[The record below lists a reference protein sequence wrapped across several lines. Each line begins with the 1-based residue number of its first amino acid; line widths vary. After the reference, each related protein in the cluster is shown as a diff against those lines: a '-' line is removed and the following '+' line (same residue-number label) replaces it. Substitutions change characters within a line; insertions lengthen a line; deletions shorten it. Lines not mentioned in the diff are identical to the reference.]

1 MEPTAAASSQDT
13 HRTKSRHRDPKYGQ
27 GCKTAIVW
35 TFLFILA
42 ASLLSPLTLVLVSA
56 HSTLSVFSC
65 SLLLF
70 TVHFFGWLSPT
81 CTPSPPLL
89 PASSLLRLHL
99 TFHTHV
105 LCLPSTDF
113 LFFFSPE
120 HTSTSPSFL
129 WTALITHH
137 SAIYKH
143 QSSQK
148 HLLKLCVNLSIPV
161 VIQPPP

>member
-1 MEPTAAASSQDT
+1 MEPTAAASTQDT
-13 HRTKSRHRDPKYGQ
+13 HRTKSRHCDPKYGQ
-27 GCKTAIVW
+27 GCKTAIIW

-89 PASSLLRLHL
+89 AVTSASHISHACIVSTFYWLFIFLLSRAYLHFSRLSLNYSLLSLHI
-99 TFHTHV
+99 TVSSKNIKVHRNT
-105 LCLPSTDF
+105 CLKS
-113 LFFFSPE
+113 
-120 HTSTSPSFL
+120 
-129 WTALITHH
+129 
-137 SAIYKH
+137 
-143 QSSQK
+143 
-148 HLLKLCVNLSIPV
+148 CVNLSIPV

>member
-129 WTALITHH
+129 WTAPCSHYT
-137 SAIYKH
+137 
-143 QSSQK
+143 SQC
-148 HLLKLCVNLSIPV
+148 HLQTSKFTETPA
-161 VIQPPP
+161 